1 MLKQGGDLEKWKE
14 GGHGGLLVC
23 SSMSEQASSSL
34 PHWIADKEAL
44 MVNLSSKHRE
54 PASSSSGWSDPEQ
67 FWHPFY
73 FDFTVGAW
81 HSLQK
86 HLHVGNRYLTNSS
99 WLCFLVILRTVFSFV
114 YLILI
119 FYYSFQQNS
128 LFIAFSIVFSYH
140 FHLYLKPCVFCHVSF
155 GPLMPNHWQESATSR
170 TVISHFSFTQKI
182 AEDLWKK
189 ILHQKLCGVI
199 YNL

>member
-54 PASSSSGWSDPEQ
+54 PASSSSGRSDPEQ

-86 HLHVGNRYLTNSS
+86 HLHVGNRYLTTSS
-99 WLCFLVILRTVFSFV
+99 WLCFLVILRTLLICVLDT
-114 YLILI
+114 YLL
-119 FYYSFQQNS
+119 
-128 LFIAFSIVFSYH
+128 LFISNKILYSLLSRLFFLIAFTCIWS
-140 FHLYLKPCVFCHVSF
+140 HVSF
-155 GPLMPNHWQESATSR
+155 VMFPLVLLCLTIDKN
-170 TVISHFSFTQKI
+170 
-182 AEDLWKK
+182 L
-189 ILHQKLCGVI
+189 LHPEQ
-199 YNL
+199 

>member
-86 HLHVGNRYLTNSS
+86 HLHVGNRYLTTSS

-119 FYYSFQQNS
+119 FYYSFPTK
-128 LFIAFSIVFSYH
+128 LFIHCFLDCFFLSLSLVFEAMCLLSCFLWSSY
-140 FHLYLKPCVFCHVSF
+140 
-155 GPLMPNHWQESATSR
+155 A
-170 TVISHFSFTQKI
+170 
-182 AEDLWKK
+182 
-189 ILHQKLCGVI
+189 
-199 YNL
+199 